1 MKKSAE
7 RIIAD
12 TFFIDMSPPFADFN
26 ADAGLQMHNRHRAV
40 TYALFS
46 PCQDNFIRPPNST
59 SSVTFFNE
67 ATGKYIKK
75 SLLL

>member
-26 ADAGLQMHNRHRAV
+26 ADAGLQMHNRHCRV
-40 TYALFS
+40 KYALIL
-46 PCQDNFIRPPNST
+46 PCQDKFI
-59 SSVTFFNE
+59 
-67 ATGKYIKK
+67 
-75 SLLL
+75 SLKV